1 MTPVARSAMPVA
13 LVLALTIVI
22 SCRSA
27 AERQAADAAED
38 TAQVATTQEQRQL
51 WQEAADQGQ
60 APGLERVPVVE
71 DPITQR
77 TRSQAPSRSIP
88 SQAVTIP
95 QGVQNQIRV
104 VAHPANPFQGYT
116 GRARVSAIDPNDRVR
131 VTLELGDTRTLTV
144 LVRVNGD
151 PLPLMADEIVS
162 VAYETGRDP
171 RVPNDVI
178 AIRKENGGPGI
189 AHVVRGGNEAMKAVD
204 IPLFGMSVTQNPAPG
219 LAEPSVIFSGAS
231 LKDNIGLSM
240 SRTQPVGGGV
250 WLRVVGSTG
259 LAQDTDRG
267 LIEGSP
273 FTINVLVWRVP

>member
-1 MTPVARSAMPVA
+1 MPIA
-13 LVLALTIVI
+13 LALALTIVI
-22 SCRSA
+22 SCRSS
-27 AERQAADAAED
+27 AEREATDAAEN
-38 TAQVATTQEQRQL
+38 TAEVATTPEQRQL

-71 DPITQR
+71 EPITQR
-77 TRSQAPSRSIP
+77 TRSQAPSQPIP
-88 SQAVTIP
+88 PQAVTIP

-104 VAHPANPFQGYT
+104 LVHPANPFLGYT

-151 PLPLMADEIVS
+151 PLPLSVDESVS

-171 RVPNDVI
+171 RVPNEVI
-178 AIRKENGGPGI
+178 AIRKENGGAGI

-204 IPLFGMSVTQNPAPG
+204 IPLFFMSVTQNPAPG
-219 LAEPSVIFSGAS
+219 LAEPSVIFSGPP
-231 LKDNIGLSM
+231 LKDNIGMSM
-240 SRTQPVGGGV
+240 GRTQPVGGNV

>member
-1 MTPVARSAMPVA
+1 MTSVARSARPVA
-13 LVLALTIVI
+13 LVLALTISI

-27 AERQAADAAED
+27 SERQAADAAEN
-38 TAQVATTQEQRQL
+38 TAQVATTPEQRQL
-51 WQEAADQGQ
+51 WQEAADQDR

-71 DPITQR
+71 EPITQR
-77 TRSQAPSRSIP
+77 TRSQAPSQPIP
-88 SQAVTIP
+88 SQSVTIP

-104 VAHPANPFQGYT
+104 LVHPANPFQSYT

-144 LVRVNGD
+144 LARVNGD

-162 VAYETGRDP
+162 VVYETGRDP

-178 AIRKENGGPGI
+178 AIRKENGGAGI
-189 AHVVRGGNEAMKAVD
+189 AHVVRGSNQPLKGVD
-204 IPLFGMSVTQNPAPG
+204 IPLFGMSVTQSDAPG
-219 LAEPSVIFSGAS
+219 LAQPPVVFSGPA
-231 LKDNIGLSM
+231 LKGNVDMAMG
-240 SRTQPVGGGV
+240 RTEPVGGNV
-250 WLRVVGSTG
+250 SLRVVGSAG
-259 LAQDTDRG
+259 LAQDTDKG